1 MESME
6 ARYSLNEV
14 RIRLAEGDV
23 LYNTS
28 PIQTSEDAVE
38 MLKQLMVDADREYLY
53 VVNLDTKGCP
63 INYSLVAAGTVNAAA
78 FRTADIFKSAILSNA
93 SSIVMLH
100 NHPSGDPTPS
110 DIDMA
115 MTEQLVE
122 AGKLLGIHLLDHVI
136 IGGMNGSM
144 YSFDRDRQRK
154 PRRGVHGS

>member
-1 MESME
+1 ME

-28 PIQTSEDAVE
+28 PIQTSEDAAE

-63 INYSLVAAGTVNAAA
+63 INYSLVSVGTINGAMC
-78 FRTADIFKSAILSNA
+78 RPADVFKSAILSNA

-110 DIDMA
+110 DIDVT

-122 AGKLLGIHLLDHVI
+122 AGKLIGIHMIDHVI
-136 IGGMNGSM
+136 VGGMNGSM
-144 YSFDRDRQRK
+144 YSFNRESNLDMR
-154 PRRGVHGS
+154 